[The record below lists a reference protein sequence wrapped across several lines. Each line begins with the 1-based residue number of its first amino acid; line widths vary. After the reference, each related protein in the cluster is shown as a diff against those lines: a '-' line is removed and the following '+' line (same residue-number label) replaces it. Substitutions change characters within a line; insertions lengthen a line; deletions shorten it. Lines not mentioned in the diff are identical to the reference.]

1 DRIEHLARCGVR
13 TRDYAFLTRGL
24 PVPAEEFGVK
34 LIAPSG
40 AEWTWGPGDAA
51 QSVSGPALDFCL
63 LVTQRRHRAD
73 LSLAASGPDADR
85 WLDIAQAYAG
95 PPGPGRAPGQ
105 FAGAGQAWEQRRQ
118 RRPTGCLSTSKCAY
132 PQTLPR
138 SRLSS

>member
-1 DRIEHLARCGVR
+1 MELFGHGQDIADALGVERQATDRIEHLARFGVR

-34 LIAPSG
+34 LVAPSG
-40 AEWTWGPGDAA
+40 AEWTWGPWDAA

-105 FAGAGQAWEQRRQ
+105 FAGAGQAW
-118 RRPTGCLSTSKCAY
+118 
-132 PQTLPR
+132 
-138 SRLSS
+138 